1 MIHLAA
7 LGLTFVT
14 AAGLWWSYFDK
25 AAPYVEVVFTQKTG
39 KARGRFA
46 RDAYSILHYPIIT
59 GIVFFAVAA
68 EEVVVHPE
76 QALSTVIAVAMALA
90 VGLVLIPIVG
100 SVFRSIPRILLLR
113 VATSA
118 GLLLLVWLTT
128 GINAVATSAI
138 VAVVLVIELKWEHV
152 HHWPAAKAPSTEN
165 SAS

>member
-1 MIHLAA
+1 M
-7 LGLTFVT
+7 FVV

-25 AAPYVEVVFTQKTG
+25 AAPYVETVFTQKTG

-46 RDAYSILHYPIIT
+46 RDAYSILHYPIVV

-76 QALSTVIAVAMALA
+76 QALSTVIAVAMALG

-100 SVFRSIPRILLLR
+100 PVLRSIPRIFLLR

-118 GLLLLVWLTT
+118 ALLLLVWLTT
-128 GINAVATSAI
+128 GINAVATSGI

-152 HHWPAAKAPSTEN
+152 HHWQAAMPHAPETR
-165 SAS
+165 AGPK